1 VTGAAPSSRSAD
13 PPEGPVGPAT
23 EHLDFAVL
31 GPLAVAGEQGPIA
44 VDGVRRRAVL
54 IRLLMERSQ
63 PVPLGRLIED
73 VWGGDPP
80 PGAPSTL
87 RSHLSLLRKALGANR
102 IRSRNGAVTL
112 ELRPGEFDVTGFES
126 EVKQAHT
133 ALADDQLRIAEVLF
147 DHSLDWW
154 RGPAL
159 IDVEGLPWAL
169 PEVGRL
175 EEQRLG
181 AVEGL
186 LTAHLRLGESQRVVS
201 EGEMAVR
208 ENPLREQRWSLLITA
223 LYRTGRQA
231 DALRAY
237 QRLRA
242 HLAEEL
248 GIEPSPGLQKLEHAV
263 LSQDPSLEWQ
273 GGPHVPGEPSTSL
286 PLPGPTVPGGSDRDV
301 TPASGEE
308 SDLTWLPPSQLP
320 PFVGRERAMETAMAA
335 RSRVHE
341 ERRQALVVITGEPG
355 IGKTRLAAEIAS
367 SCAAHGDLVL
377 YGRCDEEP
385 LSPFQGFRQA
395 FSRVVRYPG
404 GQQALG
410 DIGPLVG
417 SLRQVVPDLAGSA
430 PVTEH
435 RTPAGA
441 EAELFQSFEAVVS
454 FVQAMADRR
463 PLVLV
468 LEDLQWADTPALSLL
483 EHLLRAPMAA
493 PVLIIGTYRNTQFDQ
508 KSWIAES
515 LVGLRRTA
523 DVERVD
529 LVGLSP
535 TKSLTLFESAVGSA
549 VGPGG
554 ADQLSLRAYTG
565 GNPFF
570 LQELASEMA
579 AGTSSLEL
587 SLAPNMYRSSSVPER
602 LRELVHWRLVKL
614 SEPCKR
620 VLSIAS
626 LMGLHFQVDILMA
639 SCDYDEA
646 VVLAVLDEA
655 QSAGVIV
662 EVTEEADHYRF
673 VHDLVRQTLDAELGS
688 ARRIRSH
695 YRIAQVLEERFGTDT
710 ARLSEIALH
719 YFHGIAAGSV
729 ERAVVYSRLA
739 GEAALRNVS
748 YDAAVQHLG
757 RALAV
762 SSVHTPDNSDGRCD
776 LLLLLAEAQVK
787 SGQLVEADETYAEA
801 FERGVMLDRV
811 DVMASAALGYGGIL
825 PAGVEP
831 NARGQGFLRTV
842 LTRLDPTAY
851 RPRALALGRLAHW
864 GHFSQPRPERRRLGD
879 QAVEFAGMSGDPGT
893 LATVLEYR
901 YWSLCGPDEVDHQV
915 ASARRIQRIGR
926 ELDDPEVILRGL
938 KCELHATF
946 EGGDFSAADG
956 LARRMADLAE
966 QVKQPEYVRL
976 GFMWDSLVAGIEG
989 RFTDAERSATDA
1001 FTIFRQSGHSQVGAI
1016 GVGLSLT
1023 WLWLQGRMGELAPM
1037 LEAGQTGRSS
1047 TGEQALKAWV
1057 ASEVGLLDTAR
1068 SILAGLTPE
1077 MVAAEDRNF
1086 HWWFMMAGLSH
1097 ASCNLGDER
1106 WAEALYEM
1114 IAPFAAH
1121 NCRVGQATFLGC
1133 APYYLGS
1140 LALVAGRPKQ
1150 AVDHLDQALVR
1161 HRAMHAAPFVEL
1173 TKQALAR
1180 AELGQVGV
1188 PAPLRSTAT

>member
-1 VTGAAPSSRSAD
+1 VTETAPSTQSVD
-13 PPEGPVGPAT
+13 PPEDPVEPTTGRF
-23 EHLDFAVL
+23 DFAVL
-31 GPLAVAGEQGPIA
+31 GPLSVTGEQGPVA

-54 IRLLMERSQ
+54 IRLLLERNQ
-63 PVPLGRLIED
+63 PVPLGRLTED

-112 ELRPGEFDVTGFES
+112 ELGTGEFDVACFES
-126 EVKQAHT
+126 EIRQAHS

-159 IDVEGLPWAL
+159 IDVDGLPWAL

-186 LTAHLRLGESQRVVS
+186 LTAHLRLGDSQRVIA
-201 EGEMAVR
+201 EAEMAVR
-208 ENPLREQRWSLLITA
+208 ENPLREQLWAILITA
-223 LYRTGRQA
+223 LYRVGRQA

-237 QRLRA
+237 QRLRT
-242 HLAEEL
+242 HLGEEL
-248 GIEPSPGLQKLEHAV
+248 GIEPSPGLQKLERAI
-263 LSQDPSLEWQ
+263 LNQDPTLEWP
-273 GGPHVPGEPSTSL
+273 GLPHGTEESIILSPAPGVPDGEATMA
-286 PLPGPTVPGGSDRDV
+286 
-301 TPASGEE
+301 PAEE
-308 SDLTWLPPSQLP
+308 SDLTWLPSSDLP
-320 PFVGRERAMETAMAA
+320 PFVGRERELETAMEA
-335 RSRVHE
+335 RSRAHHDGK
-341 ERRQALVVITGEPG
+341 QGLLVITGEPG
-355 IGKTRLAAEIAS
+355 IGKTRLAAEIARACS
-367 SCAAHGDLVL
+367 AHGDLVL

-395 FSRVVRYPG
+395 FSRVVRYSR
-404 GQQALG
+404 GQRALG
-410 DIGPLVG
+410 DIGPLAG
-417 SLRQVVPDLAGSA
+417 SLRQVVPELAGSA
-430 PVTEH
+430 PESGH

-454 FVQAMADRR
+454 FVEAIAARR

-483 EHLLRAPMAA
+483 EHLLRSSVAA
-493 PVLIIGTYRNTQFDQ
+493 PILIIVTYRNTQFDR
-508 KSWIAES
+508 KSWISES
-515 LVGLRRTA
+515 LVGLRRSA

-535 TKSLTLFESAVGSA
+535 TKSLTLFESAAGPA
-549 VGPGG
+549 VGPGS

-587 SLAPNMYRSSSVPER
+587 ALVPNMYSSSSVPER

-639 SCDYDEA
+639 SCDYEA
-646 VVLAVLDEA
+646 DVVLAVLDEA
-655 QSAGVIV
+655 QSAGLIV
-662 EVTEEADHYRF
+662 EVADEADHYQF

-710 ARLSEIALH
+710 SRMSEIALH
-719 YFHGIAAGSV
+719 YYHGIAAGSV
-729 ERAVVYSRLA
+729 ERAIVYSRLA
-739 GEAALRNVS
+739 GVAALQTVS
-748 YDAAVQHLG
+748 YDAAVQHLA
-757 RALAV
+757 RALDI
-762 SSVHTPDNSDGRCD
+762 SSVHTPGDSDGRCD
-776 LLLLLAEAQVK
+776 LLLLLADAQVK
-787 SGQLVEADETYAEA
+787 AGQLLEADDTYADA
-801 FERGVMLDRV
+801 FDRGVALDRV
-811 DVMASAALGYGGIL
+811 DVMASAALGYGGVL

-831 NARGQGFLRTV
+831 NERAQGFLRAT
-842 LTRLDPTAY
+842 LTRLDPDDY
-851 RPRALALGRLAHW
+851 RQRSLTLGRLAHW
-864 GHFSQPRPERRRLGD
+864 GHFSESRPVRRSLGD
-879 QAVEFAGMSGDPGT
+879 EAVEFAGLSGDPGT
-893 LATVLEYR
+893 LATALEYR
-901 YWSLCGPDEVDHQV
+901 YWSLCGPDDVDHQV
-915 ASARRIQRIGR
+915 ASARRIQEIGA
-926 ELDDPEVILRGL
+926 ELDEPEVILRGL
-938 KCELHATF
+938 KCELHAAF
-946 EGGDFSAADG
+946 EGGDFSAADR
-956 LARRMADLAE
+956 LARHMAELAE
-966 QVKQPEYVRL
+966 QVKQPEYLRL

-989 RFTDAERSATDA
+989 RFTDAERSAADA
-1001 FTIFRQSGHSQVGAI
+1001 FAIFRQSGHSQVGAI

-1057 ASEVGLLDTAR
+1057 ATEVGRFDSAR

-1114 IAPFAAH
+1114 IAPFADH

-1140 LALVAGRPKQ
+1140 LAMVAGRPEQ
-1150 AVDHLDQALVR
+1150 AVDHLNHALVR
-1161 HRAMHAAPFVEL
+1161 HRSMHAAPFVEL
-1173 TKQALAR
+1173 TEQALAR
-1180 AELGQVGV
+1180 AERG
-1188 PAPLRSTAT
+1188 